1 MNKFDGVANTLF
13 VPLVAR
19 INISKKFPEYFMDE
33 KALELEKYLP
43 QGVDKGSSEYSN
55 MASVARYYNMDKTV
69 IAFAKS
75 YAESNI
81 VYLGAGLETAYDRL
95 SDKIENRTVHWYE
108 TDLPEVIEARKK
120 VFGQRK
126 NETLIAG
133 DMFKLEWVKE
143 IDNSLPTLLIVSG
156 VFQYFHE
163 EEIIAFIKGCGK
175 AFPKGEMLFDA
186 TSDKIE
192 NRTVHWYETDLPEV
206 IEARKKVFGQRKNET
221 LIAGDMFKLE
231 WVKEIDNS
239 LPTLLIVSG
248 VFQYF
253 HEEEIIAF
261 IKGCGKAFPKGEM
274 LFDAT
279 SESGLKFTNWF
290 IKRTG
295 NASAIMYFGINDS
308 KEFANKCSM
317 ELLEEKTFFPEALKM
332 LGKKLSFVTKVSMK
346 VAEKKKQV
354 IILRLKLN

>member
-1 MNKFDGVANTLF
+1 
-13 VPLVAR
+13 
-19 INISKKFPEYFMDE
+19 
-33 KALELEKYLP
+33 
-43 QGVDKGSSEYSN
+43 

-69 IAFAKS
+69 TAFAKS

-95 SDKIENRTVHWYE
+95 SDKIKNRTVHWYE
-108 TDLPEVIEARKK
+108 A
-120 VFGQRK
+120 
-126 NETLIAG
+126 
-133 DMFKLEWVKE
+133 
-143 IDNSLPTLLIVSG
+143 
-156 VFQYFHE
+156 
-163 EEIIAFIKGCGK
+163 
-175 AFPKGEMLFDA
+175 
-186 TSDKIE
+186 
-192 NRTVHWYETDLPEV
+192 DLPEV